1 MELKQK
7 TFNEMLAEE
16 PEQASQSLYIKNG
29 LIIEFKDIIEISER
43 SYDYPDKAGVKRKIY
58 KKVNGEEIVMPL
70 IVHGLIR
77 RYSKELGTKLTSVKI
92 LVEGQGK
99 QTRYTVIP
107 LV

>member
-1 MELKQK
+1 MAEEKQK
-7 TFNEMLAEE
+7 TFREMLANE
-16 PEQASQSLYIKNG
+16 PDTSQSLYIKNG
-29 LIIEFKDIIEISER
+29 QIIEFKDVIAIEDR
-43 SYDYPDKAGVKRKIY
+43 SYDYPDKSGVKRKIY
-58 KKVNGEEIVMPL
+58 KKANGEEIVMPM

-77 RYSKELGTKLTSVKI
+77 KYSKELGEKLTSVKI